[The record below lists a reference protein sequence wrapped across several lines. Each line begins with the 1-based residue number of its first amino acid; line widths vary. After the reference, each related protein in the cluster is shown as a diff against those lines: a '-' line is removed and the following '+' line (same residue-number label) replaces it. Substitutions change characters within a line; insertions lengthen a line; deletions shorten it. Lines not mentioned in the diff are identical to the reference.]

1 MHGDQT
7 HGINDLR
14 PFYISSKNQVDV
26 YADNLHQNI

>member
-14 PFYISSKNQVDV
+14 PFYISSKNQIDV
-26 YADNLHQNI
+26 YADSFTSNI